1 MNACGLM
8 VFGFHSG
15 GYTHSW
21 WGVAASVAFAR
32 GPHPPTGVVVCWRCS
47 GRCRWC
53 RCLVVRDHGGRYRTL
68 QRDPDPNQGP
78 SVTDAELTVVR
89 IGQLLGARYFTYLA
103 RVCVCAVQV
112 VPPTGFEPADRRTSR
127 PADSGS
133 TRRAHARRSAAS
145 KMATDV
151 RGPLVR
157 GTGIEPVD
165 ARDRLDA
172 PGGHI

>member
-1 MNACGLM
+1 VTCRVRTYRPALRRAARERGGPLPSIAVADALLYECLRAH
-8 VFGFHSG
+8 GFRFSLG
-15 GYTHSW
+15 GVHTHSW

-112 VPPTGFEPADRRTSR
+112 VPPTGFEPAVL
-127 PADSGS
+127 
-133 TRRAHARRSAAS
+133 AA
-145 KMATDV
+145 
-151 RGPLVR
+151 
-157 GTGIEPVD
+157 
-165 ARDRLDA
+165 
-172 PGGHI
+172 